1 MSFFVVAPDTVW
13 NPGALEFSSAPR
25 KILQRGMLMPR
36 REFRWGLIG
45 RILFESQ
52 VLRFLTV
59 LLPFVFAMLIW
70 PELAL
75 PISQAP
81 LPMFIAIGFVEL
93 RVLRPTKEKRTKLIS
108 DADLARTLDTLNF
121 RGRRILTQIAAG
133 RQLETGELY
142 LVVEQSD
149 MAKVPPLTIASVQ
162 ADSGKKR
169 LVSLNEKERALIRET
184 LFDDDF
190 TEEQLLLANLRE
202 SAEIRSVSFDTRG
215 VSAHARLAAMLSKPS
230 EASEAP
236 A

>member
-1 MSFFVVAPDTVW
+1 MSFFVVAPETVW

-25 KILQRGMLMPR
+25 KILQRGLLMPR

-93 RVLRPTKEKRTKLIS
+93 RVLRPTKEKRATLMS
-108 DADLARTLDTLNF
+108 DADLARTLDTLNY

-133 RQLETGELY
+133 RALETGVLY

-162 ADSGKKR
+162 SDSGKSR
-169 LVSLNEKERALIRET
+169 LVSLTAEEREIIRDE
-184 LFDDDF
+184 LFDGDF
-190 TEEQLLLANLRE
+190 TEDQLLLANLRE

-215 VSAHARLAAMLSKPS
+215 VSAHARLSALLSKPS
-230 EASEAP
+230 EASA
-236 A
+236 